1 MCTQRMEIDD
11 KLGSFE
17 KQICLKIKG
26 EVCPL
31 KYIPASFL
39 FANAWITHH
48 QLIWYGFYF
57 RVGGRFSLLTWTVE
71 SRDDL
76 ESTYIYI
83 YIFYVSLNLVIV
95 TNFSHV
101 FYAFQ

>member
-31 KYIPASFL
+31 KYISASFL
-39 FANAWITHH
+39 FANAWITNH
-48 QLIWYGFYF
+48 QLI
-57 RVGGRFSLLTWTVE
+57 
-71 SRDDL
+71 
-76 ESTYIYI
+76 
-83 YIFYVSLNLVIV
+83 
-95 TNFSHV
+95 
-101 FYAFQ
+101 